1 MATRQVLM
9 DLGGDP
15 SISFVARLSFGTLE
29 SIVSHI
35 PPMQDYTT
43 VETAEVVVAYVHNLM
58 RQRALLLKRL
68 EVAKAMETTNAEA
81 RWLRKKGG
89 GEAKFKKVEQ
99 ENERLRKEMEEL
111 E

>member
-1 MATRQVLM
+1 MNNIRDHFMATRQVLM

-43 VETAEVVVAYVHNLM
+43 VEMAKVVSLV
-58 RQRALLLKRL
+58 LL
-68 EVAKAMETTNAEA
+68 
-81 RWLRKKGG
+81 
-89 GEAKFKKVEQ
+89 
-99 ENERLRKEMEEL
+99 
-111 E
+111 

>member
-15 SISFVARLSFGTLE
+15 SISFVARLSFGILE

-43 VETAEVVVAYVHNLM
+43 VEMAKVVSLVPL
-58 RQRALLLKRL
+58 
-68 EVAKAMETTNAEA
+68 
-81 RWLRKKGG
+81 
-89 GEAKFKKVEQ
+89 
-99 ENERLRKEMEEL
+99 
-111 E
+111 

>member
-43 VETAEVVVAYVHNLM
+43 VEMAKVVSLV
-58 RQRALLLKRL
+58 LL
-68 EVAKAMETTNAEA
+68 
-81 RWLRKKGG
+81 
-89 GEAKFKKVEQ
+89 
-99 ENERLRKEMEEL
+99 
-111 E
+111 